1 MEIQERFVNESIATS
16 SQASYGRK
24 RRGMKSMVNLLEAH
38 LNVVGLEDDLIFD
51 SERLNDVNIDE
62 TDKENDILVEI
73 EGEHYEEV
81 DGFRNVW

>member
-1 MEIQERFVNESIATS
+1 MISVREDGT
-16 SQASYGRK
+16 
-24 RRGMKSMVNLLEAH
+24 
-38 LNVVGLEDDLIFD
+38 EDDLIFD

>member
-1 MEIQERFVNESIATS
+1 
-16 SQASYGRK
+16 
-24 RRGMKSMVNLLEAH
+24 MKSMVNLLEAH

>member
-1 MEIQERFVNESIATS
+1 
-16 SQASYGRK
+16 
-24 RRGMKSMVNLLEAH
+24 MVNLLEAH